1 MSIYRALTIAGSDAS
16 GGAGIGADLK
26 TFQDLGVYG
35 MSALTTIVTMKPETW
50 EHQVFPQD
58 IKTVEAQLET
68 ILSIGVD
75 AMKTGMLASVDVIE
89 LAARKIEENNLK
101 RAVIDPV
108 LVCKGEDEVLHPE
121 TADALR
127 EVLVPKALVAT
138 PNLFEAAQL
147 AQLKTITTVDG
158 MKDAAQR
165 IHDNGTKYVVVKG
178 GKQLDDDRAI
188 DVVYDGQT
196 FKMLETKKVTHSYN
210 HGAGCT
216 FAAAITAELAK
227 GNDVHDAIATAKQ
240 FVTAA
245 IAHGWRMNEHVGA
258 VQHGAYRKYGV
269 ETNIEKQTV

>member
-1 MSIYRALTIAGSDAS
+1 MSIYKALTIAGSDAS

-26 TFQDLGVYG
+26 TFQDQGVYG
-35 MSALTTIVTMKPETW
+35 MSALTTIMAMKPETW

-58 IKTVEAQLET
+58 IKAVEAQLET

-89 LAARKIEENNLK
+89 LAARKIEEHGLQQT
-101 RAVIDPV
+101 VIDPV

-147 AQLKTITTVDG
+147 AQMKTITTVEG
-158 MKDAAQR
+158 MKEAAKR
-165 IHDNGTKYVVVKG
+165 IHNNGTKYVVVKG
-178 GKQLDDDRAI
+178 GKQLDDVRAI
-188 DVVYDGQT
+188 DIVYDGHS
-196 FKMLETKKVTHSYN
+196 FKMLETEKIAHPYN

-227 GNDVHDAIATAKQ
+227 GSDVHDAIAIAKQ

-245 IAHGWRMNEHVGA
+245 ITHGWRMNEHVGA
-258 VQHGAYRKYGV
+258 VDHGAYRKHGN

>member
-1 MSIYRALTIAGSDAS
+1 MSIQKALTIAGSDSS
-16 GGAGIGADLK
+16 GGAGIQADLK

-35 MSALTTIVTMKPETW
+35 MNALTTVVAMNPDNW
-50 EHQVFPQD
+50 EHRVFPQD
-58 IKTVEAQLET
+58 VKTVEAQLET

-89 LAARKIEENNLK
+89 LAARTIEEHGLEQT
-101 RAVIDPV
+101 VIDPV

-138 PNLFEAAQL
+138 PNLFEASQL
-147 AQLKTITTVDG
+147 AQMKTITTIEG
-158 MKDAAQR
+158 MKEAAKR

-178 GKQLDDDRAI
+178 GKQLEHDLAI
-188 DVVYDGQT
+188 DIVYDGHE
-196 FKMLETKKVTHSYN
+196 FKLLETEKIDTSYN

-227 GNDVHDAIATAKQ
+227 GSDVHEAIATAKQ

-245 IAHGWRMNEHVGA
+245 ITHGWRMNEHVGA
-258 VQHGAYRKYGV
+258 VLHGAYRQYGN
-269 ETNIEKQTV
+269 ETKIQKQQM